1 MSDRE
6 QQFNAAAIGEKFN
19 RTCVRF
25 DRLLTQG
32 SNEDLNRIQQKLD
45 RDLKKYQNDGI
56 LSVAFVGQYSAG
68 KSTIIS
74 GLTGK
79 RDIKIDADIA
89 TDRTTSYDWNGMKII
104 DTPGLFTERQDH
116 DAITY
121 DAINRSDLLVF
132 CLTYMLFDSVTVE
145 NFKKL
150 AYERGYRWK
159 MMLLV
164 NKMSDEAGE
173 EEQKIANYRQSLA
186 EALKPY
192 SLDEFPVCFI
202 DAKDYCEGV
211 DTDDDFL
218 VEISR
223 FPTFIDTLNQFTQ
236 RRGSLA
242 RFDTPLRIALSYVDD
257 AQLSFTRNSTE
268 DSAFFEILN
277 QLSRQIRNERS
288 RLRTQVQ
295 TIVLRMS
302 SAIAKEGTILATALS
317 KEDKEEFER
326 SSQQAESQVQFHS
339 QKAQAE
345 IEEVVRRSIDSL
357 KQEIQGVFQ
366 GDLAQAFFDRLEV
379 DRRVSTQNIHSGLR
393 RDSNFD
399 VEIVKRQIEMLQN
412 IGEQVGVGI
421 RKLATDGTTTVSQGF
436 LSASNVAGST
446 LHHIVYDIG
455 KFIGVDFKP
464 WQAVHIAQGFSNV
477 LMVAGPIL
485 GVVSLFMD
493 FQAMEQEQ
501 EREQKLSEAHLEITS
516 QFLKVAKDIE
526 SQMENQI
533 REIESQI
540 YGQIERQIALARQEQ
555 EEAIASSNI
564 WMKELIEIRS
574 DFQSI
579 LDQIANVS
587 AEPLNL

>member
-1 MSDRE
+1 
-6 QQFNAAAIGEKFN
+6 
-19 RTCVRF
+19 
-25 DRLLTQG
+25 
-32 SNEDLNRIQQKLD
+32 
-45 RDLKKYQNDGI
+45 
-56 LSVAFVGQYSAG
+56 
-68 KSTIIS
+68 
-74 GLTGK
+74 
-79 RDIKIDADIA
+79 
-89 TDRTTSYDWNGMKII
+89 
-104 DTPGLFTERQDH
+104 
-116 DAITY
+116 
-121 DAINRSDLLVF
+121 
-132 CLTYMLFDSVTVE
+132 
-145 NFKKL
+145 
-150 AYERGYRWK
+150 
-159 MMLLV
+159 
-164 NKMSDEAGE
+164 
-173 EEQKIANYRQSLA
+173 
-186 EALKPY
+186 
-192 SLDEFPVCFI
+192 
-202 DAKDYCEGV
+202 
-211 DTDDDFL
+211 
-218 VEISR
+218 
-223 FPTFIDTLNQFTQ
+223 
-236 RRGSLA
+236 
-242 RFDTPLRIALSYVDD
+242 
-257 AQLSFTRNSTE
+257 
-268 DSAFFEILN
+268 
-277 QLSRQIRNERS
+277 
-288 RLRTQVQ
+288 
-295 TIVLRMS
+295 MS